1 MFKEVPTQVDF
12 AAQEREI
19 LQWWK
24 VIKAFEKRRALNQG
38 RKRWS
43 FIDGPITAN
52 DSMGV
57 HHAWGRTYKDLFHRY
72 WAMKGYDT
80 RYQNGF
86 DCQGL
91 WIEVQVERELGFKSK
106 RDIEAYGIGPFV
118 NLCKQR
124 VLKYAA
130 MQNEQSQRLGYWM
143 HWCDPDLLRFLR
155 DKMEEDPEQVV
166 TVQGIQRPVAG
177 TVEQIVGRLGTPE
190 LGGSYF
196 TFSNENNYSIWGAL
210 RKCHER
216 DWIYKGRD
224 VMPWCTRCGTGI
236 SQHEIVTEGYQ
247 ELTHPGVTLRF
258 PLRGRERESLL
269 VWTTTPWTLTS
280 NVAAAV
286 GPDLTYVKVRQGDEI
301 FYLSKGTLYMLRDD
315 HEVLGEMP
323 GTALQGWTYDG
334 PFDDLPAVQAA
345 LAVRQHQGR
354 SYPHRVIL
362 WDEVS
367 EAEGTGVVHIAPGC
381 GAEDFALGKEYDL
394 PVLAPLDE
402 FGVYTEGFGWLTGQ
416 NVAEVAEPIFED
428 LERKGLLYRVED
440 YTHRYPVC
448 WRCDTELVF
457 RLVDE
462 WFVAMGQQLDKP
474 YDEVTEEEK
483 ELNLRYQI
491 MEVVQDT
498 RWSPAFGF
506 ARELDWLRNMHD
518 WMISKKRYWGLAL
531 PIWECQ
537 ECGWF
542 DVIGSEEELQ
552 ERAVEGWEEF
562 EGHTPHRPWVDAV
575 KIRCQDCGSLVSR
588 IPDVGNPWLDAGIVA
603 FSTLRYR
610 EDREYWGKWFP
621 ADLISET
628 FLLQFRNWFYSLL
641 AMSTIMERRSPFRNV
656 FTYGLLLAEDGRQMH
671 KSWGNAIWFEDAV
684 ETMGADVMRWMFC
697 AHRPE
702 QNLLFGYTMA
712 DETRRRFLIPLWN
725 VYSFFVT
732 YANLDGWQPDKAT
745 GPDSLTCHSV
755 LDRWILSR
763 LQVLVQDVTD
773 RLDGY
778 DVHGATG
785 PIQAFADELTN
796 WYVRRSRRRFWKSE
810 QDADK
815 NAAYQTLYTVLTTL
829 CKVLAPFTPFLVE
842 AMYQNLVHSV
852 EDTAPESVHHGH
864 WPVADESLI
873 NQELMADMELAMRVA
888 SLGRAARSRSGM
900 KLRQPLSRARVL
912 ANADERQR
920 LDRLAQIILDEI
932 NVKEIDFVEW
942 AQELVSHEIHL
953 RPQLLGPKHGPVF
966 PKLQRAVEGLDAE
979 VLARQLLAGAPIAIE
994 VQGQFIELLP
1004 EEADVRIHA
1013 HEGYA
1018 LAEERGL
1025 IVAVD
1030 TTLTPELEREG
1041 LARDVVRRIQ
1051 NMRKEA
1057 GFSIDDRI
1065 TTYYQAEGRLAEV
1078 MGDPE
1083 QAAYIRA
1090 ETLSRELTEGPPP
1103 RGIYAQRFELEG
1115 EHITLGVQ
1123 R

>member
-1 MFKEVPTQVDF
+1 MFREVPNRVDF

-24 VIKAFEKRRALNQG
+24 EIKAFEKRRALNRG

-52 DSMGV
+52 NPMGM

-86 DCQGL
+86 DSQGL
-91 WIEVQVERELGFKSK
+91 WIEVEAEKELGFKSK

-124 VLKYAA
+124 VLRYAA
-130 MQNEQSQRLGYWM
+130 AQNEQSQRLGYWM
-143 HWCDPDLLRFLR
+143 DWEDPDFLR
-155 DKMEEDPEQVV
+155 WLHDMMEEDPEQVI
-166 TVQGIQRPVAG
+166 TVRGTQGTETG
-177 TVEQIVGRLGTPE
+177 TVEQIVGRLGSPE

-196 TFSNENNYSIWGAL
+196 TFSDENNYSIWTAL
-210 RKCHER
+210 KKCHQQG
-216 DWIYKGRD
+216 WIYKGRD

-258 PLRGRERESLL
+258 PLRGREGESLL

-286 GPDLTYVKVRQGDEI
+286 GPELTYVRVQQGDEV
-301 FYLSKGTLYMLRDD
+301 FYLSKGTRHMLRGD
-315 HEVLGEMP
+315 HEVLEEMP
-323 GTALQGWTYDG
+323 GTALEGWTYDG
-334 PFDDLPAVQAA
+334 PFDDLPAVQAILSA
-345 LAVRQHQGR
+345 AQDEGDLH
-354 SYPHRVIL
+354 PHRVIL
-362 WDEVS
+362 WSEVS
-367 EAEGTGVVHIAPGC
+367 DAEGTGIVHIAPGC
-381 GAEDFALGKEYDL
+381 GAEDFALSKDYDL

-402 FGVYTEGFGWLTGQ
+402 FGVYSEGFGWLTGR
-416 NVAEVAEPIFED
+416 NVSEVAEPIFDE
-428 LERKGLLYRVED
+428 LERKALLYKLEE

-462 WFVAMGQQLDKP
+462 WFISMGQQLGKP
-474 YDEVTEEEK
+474 YEAVTEEEK
-483 ELNLRYQI
+483 QRNLRYQI
-491 MEVVQDT
+491 MEVMQDT
-498 RWSPAFGF
+498 RWIPAFGF
-506 ARELDWLRNMHD
+506 AREMDWLRNMHD
-518 WMISKKRYWGLAL
+518 WMISKKRYSGLAL

-542 DVIGSEEELQ
+542 DVIGNKEELR

-562 EGHTPHRPWVDAV
+562 EGHTPHRPWLDAV
-575 KIRCQDCGSLVSR
+575 KIQCQECGSLVSR

-610 EDREYWGKWFP
+610 QDRGYWEKWFP

-641 AMSTIMERRSPFRNV
+641 AMSTIMERRAPFRNV
-656 FTYGLLLAEDGRQMH
+656 FSYSPLFAEDGRQMH
-671 KSWGNAIWFEDAV
+671 KSWGNAIWFEDAA
-684 ETMGADVMRWMFC
+684 ETAGADVLRWMFC

-702 QNLLFGYTMA
+702 QNLLFGYALA

-725 VYSFFVT
+725 AYSFFAT
-732 YANLDGWQPDKAT
+732 YANLDGWEPDVSADSDTAT
-745 GPDSLTCHSV
+745 AYPL

-763 LQVLVQDVTD
+763 LQVLLQTITD

-778 DVHGATG
+778 DVYGAIG
-785 PIQAFADELTN
+785 PIEAFVDELTN
-796 WYVRRSRRRFWKSE
+796 WYVRRSRRRFWRSE

-815 NAAYQTLYTVLTTL
+815 SAAYQTLHTVLTTL
-829 CKVLAPFTPFLVE
+829 CKMLAPFIPFVAE
-842 AMYQNLVHSV
+842 AMYQNLVRSV
-852 EDTAPESVHHGH
+852 EADTPESVHHND
-864 WPVADESLI
+864 WPVYDESLI
-873 NQELMADMELAMRVA
+873 DQELMADMELAIRVA
-888 SLGRAARSRSGM
+888 GQGRAARSREGI
-900 KLRQPLSRARVL
+900 KLRQPLARARVL
-912 ANADERQR
+912 AGPDERQR
-920 LDRLAQIILDEI
+920 LGRLADIILDEL
-932 NVKEIDFVEW
+932 NVKEMDLVEW
-942 AQELVSHEIHL
+942 AQELVSYEIHL
-953 RPQLLGPKHGPVF
+953 RPQLLGPKHGSMF
-966 PKLQRAVEGLDAE
+966 PRLRRAVESMDAE
-979 VLARQLLAGAPIAIE
+979 VLARQLQAGAPIAVE
-994 VQGQFIELLP
+994 VEGQTIELLP
-1004 EEADVRIHA
+1004 EEAEVRICA

-1018 LAEERGL
+1018 MAEERGL

-1030 TTLTPELEREG
+1030 TTLTLELEREG
-1041 LARDVVRRIQ
+1041 LARDLVRRIQ
-1051 NMRKEA
+1051 NMRREA
-1057 GFSIDDRI
+1057 GFNIADRI
-1065 TTYYQAEGRLAEV
+1065 TTYYQAEGRLAGV
-1078 MGDPE
+1078 MEDSG

-1090 ETLSRELTEGPPP
+1090 ETLSRELVRSPAPAGA
-1103 RGIYAQRFELEG
+1103 YVQSFDLEG
-1115 EHITLGVQ
+1115 EQVRLGVQ